1 MEAVPKVREHGLQ
14 EQEREPKGM
23 RDGRSQRNFSAV
35 KQPSGTNGNA
45 PNRPR
50 IPQSRGLAG
59 RMLVLSLMGIGGLVA
74 EALLR
79 AINFISDVC
88 FYGKSTSAY
97 LPPNLAPHHWWFLL
111 LPAIGGLFVGLL
123 IHYFSPEIKGD
134 GIPEAMS
141 VALTNRSI
149 VKPRVSFFKP
159 LSAAITVG
167 SGGPFGAEGPIIQ
180 TGAALGSLLSQLIPS
195 SPAERRTLLA
205 CGAAAGLAGVFKTPF
220 AGVMMAV
227 ELLVFEFRA
236 RSFVPIALASAAG
249 TMVAMGFRGSEPV
262 FPVNT
267 AYHFHAPELPFFVIL
282 GILCAALAW
291 LMTRT
296 LYLFEDFFEELKIW
310 FPLIP
315 AIGGLIVGAIALFR
329 PEVLGTGYAVI
340 ADLLARPHPIR
351 ELVSI
356 GFAKLLAFGVALGSG
371 ASGGTFA
378 PALMIGGSLGA
389 AYGSVVHT
397 FLPGASTVGLYGM
410 VATAALFGSLYRATP
425 SAILFML
432 EVTGAWNA
440 ILPVFLVAVVAD
452 LAVHFF
458 MRTTINTERLV
469 RRGTLVPDA
478 YEVDPMKLLRIR
490 DIMNPDVDTV
500 RFDSKVKDFLPVVA
514 NHESV
519 PVVDEHEQ
527 VLGLL
532 YRRDLLNA
540 ATEATADSLAHK
552 DFAVAY
558 TDEVVHDVARRFLDG
573 NYGRCVILDHNTG
586 ELAGMVTAF
595 DVLKAKNWEL
605 MQETA
610 EPSRLGD
617 SLLRFRGTQSNGSNT

>member
-1 MEAVPKVREHGLQ
+1 MPQMKDPSSTAIGQ
-14 EQEREPKGM
+14 E
-23 RDGRSQRNFSAV
+23 GRLRA
-35 KQPSGTNGNA
+35 A
-45 PNRPR
+45 A
-50 IPQSRGLAG
+50 QSRTVAS
-59 RMLVLSLMGIGGLVA
+59 RMLVLSLMGILVGIIGGLVA

-79 AINFISDVC
+79 TINFISDVC
-88 FYGKSTSAY
+88 FYGRLSSAY
-97 LPPNLAPHHWWFLL
+97 LPPNYAPRHWWFLL
-111 LPAIGGLFVGLL
+111 LPAAGGLLVGLL

-141 VALTNRSI
+141 VVLTNRSI

-180 TGAALGSLLSQLIPS
+180 TGAALGSLISQLIPS

-220 AGVMMAV
+220 AGAMMAV

-236 RSFVPIALASAAG
+236 RSFIPIALASACG
-249 TMVAMGFRGSEPV
+249 TLVAMGFRGSDPV

-267 AYHFHAPELPFFVIL
+267 AYHFHAAELPFFVAL
-282 GILCAALAW
+282 GILCAGLAW

-296 LYLFEDFFEELKIW
+296 LYLFEDFFEKLHVW

-315 AIGGLIVGAIALFR
+315 AAGGLIVGAIALVR

-340 ADLLARPHPIR
+340 ADLLAHPHSFG
-351 ELVSI
+351 ELASI
-356 GFAKLLAFGVALGSG
+356 GFAKLVSFGAALGAG

-389 AYGSVVHT
+389 AYGSGVHM
-397 FLPGASTVGLYGM
+397 LLASSSTVGLYGM

-469 RRGTLVPDA
+469 RRGTLVPEA
-478 YEVDPMKLLRIR
+478 YEVDPMKLLRVR
-490 DIMNPDVDTV
+490 DIMNPDIDTV
-500 RFDSKVKDFLPVVA
+500 RQDAKVKDFLPTVL
-514 NHESV
+514 NHEAL
-519 PVVDEHEQ
+519 PVIDEKEH
-527 VLGLL
+527 VVGLL
-532 YRRDLLNA
+532 FRQDLLNA
-540 ATEATADSLAHK
+540 SQDATAVSLAHR
-552 DFAVAY
+552 DFPVVY
-558 TDEVVHDVARRFLDG
+558 TDDVVHDVARRFLDQ
-573 NYGRCVILDHNTG
+573 NYGRCVVLDRTSH
-586 ELAGMVTAF
+586 ELVGMVTPF

-610 EPSRLGD
+610 EPGRLSD
-617 SLLRFRGTQSNGSNT
+617 SLLRFRSAEPTRSPEKS

>member
-1 MEAVPKVREHGLQ
+1 MSETKLP
-14 EQEREPKGM
+14 
-23 RDGRSQRNFSAV
+23 SAAAAT
-35 KQPSGTNGNA
+35 KISSGT
-45 PNRPR
+45 
-50 IPQSRGLAG
+50 LAS
-59 RMLVLSLMGIGGLVA
+59 RMLVLSLMGIVVGIIGGLVA

-79 AINFISDVC
+79 TINFISDLC
-88 FYGKSTSAY
+88 FYGRLSSAY
-97 LPPNLAPHHWWFLL
+97 LPPNYAPHHWWFLL
-111 LPAIGGLFVGLL
+111 LPAAGGLLVGLL
-123 IHYFSPEIKGD
+123 IQYFSPEIKGD

-141 VALTNRSI
+141 VVLTNRSI

-180 TGAALGSLLSQLIPS
+180 TGAALGSLISQLIPS

-220 AGVMMAV
+220 AGVMIAI

-236 RSFVPIALASAAG
+236 RSFIPIALASASG
-249 TMVAMGFRGSEPV
+249 TLVAMGFRGADPV

-267 AYHFHAPELPFFVIL
+267 AYHFHPLELPFFIAL

-296 LYLFEDFFEELKIW
+296 LYLFEDFFEKLHVW
-310 FPLIP
+310 FPVIP
-315 AIGGLIVGAIALFR
+315 AIGGLIVGAIAIFR

-340 ADLLARPHPIR
+340 ADLLAHPYALPKLI
-351 ELVSI
+351 SI
-356 GFAKLLAFGVALGSG
+356 GFAKLVAFGASLGAG

-389 AYGSVVHT
+389 AYGSAVHML
-397 FLPGASTVGLYGM
+397 LPSSSTVGLYGM

-469 RRGTLVPDA
+469 RRGTLVPEA
-478 YEVDPMKLLRIR
+478 YEVDPMKLLRVR
-490 DIMNPDVDTV
+490 DIMNPDIDTV
-500 RFDSKVKDFLPVVA
+500 RQDRKVKDFLPTAV
-514 NHESV
+514 NHEAM
-519 PVVDEHEQ
+519 PVVDEKEH
-527 VLGLL
+527 VIGLV
-532 YRRDLLNA
+532 YRHDLLNA
-540 ATEATADSLAHK
+540 SPDATAASLAHR
-552 DFAVAY
+552 DFPVVY
-558 TDEVVHDVARRFLDG
+558 TNDVVHDVARRFLDG
-573 NYGRCVILDHNTG
+573 NLGRCIVLDSSSG
-586 ELAGMVTAF
+586 ELVGMVTPF

-610 EPSRLGD
+610 EPGRLSD
-617 SLLRFRGTQSNGSNT
+617 SLLRFRSTEAPERS